1 MLKLSWPASRA
12 TLCKL
17 ERRSNRLTEFMDLW
31 RDNESFSSQHRSF
44 TERLC
49 SASEAGRTVLRQRL
63 AQSACSDGPNA
74 RGLSY
79 NDMPPFSMK
88 TDC

>member
-17 ERRSNRLTEFMDLW
+17 ERRSNRLTESMDLW

-44 TERLC
+44 TESTMFHAKLS
-49 SASEAGRTVLRQRL
+49 SASASHKALVATAQMPAG
-63 AQSACSDGPNA
+63 
-74 RGLSY
+74 
-79 NDMPPFSMK
+79 
-88 TDC
+88 